1 MGEVRASLPEKV
13 HRQLKEEAA
22 REGLHL
28 KVLIAKILQEHL
40 ERQKK
45 RGGAEL

>member
-1 MGEVRASLPEKV
+1 MVMGEVRASLPEEI
-13 HRQLKEEAA
+13 HRKLKEEAA
-22 REGLHL
+22 RKGLHL

-45 RGGAEL
+45 Q

>member
-1 MGEVRASLPEKV
+1 MGEVRASLPEEI
-13 HRQLKEEAA
+13 HRKLKEEAA
-22 REGLHL
+22 RKGSHL

-45 RGGAEL
+45 Q